1 MDLNAFHKLF
11 LSSYQLIS
19 VGTGKSV
26 TGAHLAYIFA
36 KLNGG
41 QRRGS
46 KGNCVVY
53 CGPSNKAV
61 DVVHG
66 QFLPSVLSEI
76 YVNNCEFVYSLD
88 KLQMANK
95 KRNLGLKL
103 LRLYGR
109 AHERKD
115 FPGTK

>member
-1 MDLNAFHKLF
+1 M
-11 LSSYQLIS
+11 
-19 VGTGKSV
+19 
-26 TGAHLAYIFA
+26 
-36 KLNGG
+36 
-41 QRRGS
+41 
-46 KGNCVVY
+46 VY

-76 YVNNCEFVYSLD
+76 YVNNCEFAYSLD

>member
-1 MDLNAFHKLF
+1 M
-11 LSSYQLIS
+11 
-19 VGTGKSV
+19 
-26 TGAHLAYIFA
+26 FA
-36 KLNGG
+36 KLNG
-41 QRRGS
+41 RLKHRG
-46 KGNCVVY
+46 KGKCLVY

-66 QFLPSVLSEI
+66 QFLPSAMSKI
-76 YVNNCEFVYSLD
+76 YVNNFVCSLD

-95 KRNLGLKL
+95 KCNLCLKL

>member
-1 MDLNAFHKLF
+1 M
-11 LSSYQLIS
+11 
-19 VGTGKSV
+19 
-26 TGAHLAYIFA
+26 FA
-36 KLNGG
+36 KLNGRLKHEG
-41 QRRGS
+41 
-46 KGNCVVY
+46 KGKCVVY

-66 QFLPSVLSEI
+66 QFLPSSVSKI
-76 YVNNCEFVYSLD
+76 YVNNCEFVCSLD

-95 KRNLGLKL
+95 KCNLRLKL